1 MAAVFPAKRVQQELR
16 KSLKQLV
23 SLHEP
28 VLMVEEL
35 HAIEI
40 DIQKNRVV
48 AYIAQPVFP
57 VLGQLKEIRKAG
69 QTGKRIIAVGFQVA
83 VGFQDALLVQGDAH
97 GLAQLGS
104 LRLAAVRIG
113 ALIHIPDLGEPDPGL
128 RIHMLADGVDHGV
141 IRAALLVPAID
152 HLQRAALGHKFYRGV
167 GDPGC
172 VVGMNVLVQ
181 AILHIMISLRLV
193 RISEQRAEAIRKK
206 NGDHA
211 HIDKLEDGEGLLQ
224 SLQNGLL
231 LFAEMV
237 SFHIVSPCFY
247 VKPLRL
253 AGLPDN

>member
-1 MAAVFPAKRVQQELR
+1 
-16 KSLKQLV
+16 
-23 SLHEP
+23 
-28 VLMVEEL
+28 MVEEL

-40 DIQKNRVV
+40 DIQKNRVL
-48 AYIAQPVFP
+48 AYVAQPVFP

-69 QTGKRIIAVGFQVA
+69 QTGKRIIAVGFQ
-83 VGFQDALLVQGDAH
+83 DALLVQGDAH
-97 GLAQLGS
+97 DLAQLGS
-104 LRLAAVRIG
+104 LRMAAVRIG
-113 ALIHIPDLGEPDPGL
+113 ALVHIPDLGEPDPGVC
-128 RIHMLADGVDHGV
+128 IHMLADGVDHGV

-152 HLQRAALGHKFYRGV
+152 HLQRAALGQKFYRGI

-193 RISEQRAEAIRKK
+193 RISEQRAEALGKK